1 MYLNFIAG
9 LVFLFSL
16 NTPRVDFSSYASLP
30 LLEISDH
37 ADYPIG
43 SYIQF
48 LKVQEELE
56 LEEIIR
62 KLQEGHFQSL
72 EHTHVLNR
80 GFGLEYWWVAF
91 RAKNILQKPNTVIF
105 SPAGPSIR
113 KGILYSLDE
122 LGNVLAFD
130 FVGIQSPPKNRAIE
144 SRINSIELNFNPG
157 EEKQFLFMMDTRG
170 LSTFVPFYL
179 DDVKSYWEY
188 EVGRSLGFGLVGGI
202 LFMAMVLGVFLLIYL
217 KEKIYGCF
225 TLFVFASLLLIL
237 EEDGF
242 AYWFI
247 YGNLFPS
254 LAEILIPLLS
264 LLITLFF
271 MEFVRLFFKH
281 PEKDPLPPALGKGLT
296 IMSMLVGSL
305 LFVNLFDH
313 SFFQLEIVFIIT
325 AFVVA
330 FSNLSVSIAMLASYL
345 KQNRSSV
352 YFLLVASLILVL
364 GLVNYLLNHL
374 GLTTFNLFYPNGIVF
389 GTLFMV
395 IVLSLS
401 VINRY
406 YSLKNQKELL
416 AQELLLKEQTKM
428 GEIFAALESERNRIG
443 RDLHDDLGALLSIT
457 KLKMADIKTALNGTK
472 SQITASF
479 DEVDRLLQAACQDVR
494 FISHELMPQ
503 DIQEKRLATLVA
515 EILDVLQN
523 QETLKIQYDIGELP
537 LISPALKLHVF
548 RIIKELINNIIRHSQ
563 ATHADV
569 NLFYDP
575 EEEVLNLLIWDDG
588 IGFDKTEILSTNSGL
603 GLISIQKRIVHLNGE
618 ISIDSGDNGTQIC
631 VSLPLKSSR

>member
-16 NTPRVDFSSYASLP
+16 NTTEAYFRSNTSLP
-30 LLEISDH
+30 ILEISDLP
-37 ADYPIG
+37 DYPIG

-56 LEEIIR
+56 IHEIIQ
-62 KLQEGHFQSL
+62 KLQEGQFQAL
-72 EHTHVLNR
+72 ENTHVLNK

-91 RAKNILQKPNTVIF
+91 RVKNIQQKANTVIF

-113 KGILYSLDE
+113 KGVLYSLDE
-122 LGNVLAFD
+122 MENILAFD
-130 FVGIQSPPKNRAIE
+130 FVGIQTPPKNRVIE
-144 SRINSIELNFNPG
+144 SRINSLELHFNAG
-157 EEKQFLFMMDTRG
+157 EEKLFLFLMDTRG

-188 EVGRSLGFGLVGGI
+188 EVGRSLGFGLVGGV
-202 LFMAMVLGVFLLIYL
+202 LLMAMVLGLFLLIYL

-254 LAEILIPLLS
+254 LAEILIPLLC

-271 MEFVRLFFKH
+271 MEFVRLFFIQPKK
-281 PEKDPLPPALGKGLT
+281 ESLLPSLGKVLT
-296 IMSMLVGSL
+296 VVSILVGSL
-305 LFVNLFDH
+305 LFFNLFDH
-313 SFFQLEIVFIIT
+313 SYFKLEIIFIIT
-325 AFVVA
+325 AFVIA
-330 FSNLSVSIAMLASYL
+330 FSNLSVSISILASYL
-345 KQNRSSV
+345 RENRSSV

-416 AQELLLKEQTKM
+416 AKELLLKEQTKM
-428 GEIFAALESERNRIG
+428 AEIFAALESERNRIG

-457 KLKMADIKTALNGTK
+457 KLKMDEIKSSLNGTK
-472 SQITASF
+472 SQVAASF

-515 EILDVLQN
+515 EIIDALQN
-523 QETLKIQYDIGELP
+523 QETLNIQYDIGELP
-537 LISPALKLHVF
+537 LISSGLKLHVF
-548 RIIKELINNIIRHSQ
+548 RIIKELINNIIRHSK

-588 IGFDKTEILSTNSGL
+588 VGFDKAVVLSSNSGL

-631 VSLPLKSSR
+631 VSLPLKMSR